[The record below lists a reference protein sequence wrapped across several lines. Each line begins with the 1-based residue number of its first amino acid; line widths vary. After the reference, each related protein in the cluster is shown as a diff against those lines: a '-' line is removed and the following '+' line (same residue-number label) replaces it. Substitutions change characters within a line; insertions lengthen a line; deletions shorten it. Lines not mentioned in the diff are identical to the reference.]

1 MIGQKL
7 LFRLNPSNNENY
19 ISQLKEGEPP
29 THYNSTASY
38 TTLHL
43 LIVNGFL
50 FPLKGV
56 TKAQRCSQSHAL
68 LAPFAEIRSSVMK
81 PSVCT

>member
-29 THYNSTASY
+29 THYSSTASY
-38 TTLHL
+38 TTLSL
-43 LIVNGFL
+43 LIVNSFL
-50 FPLKGV
+50 FPL
-56 TKAQRCSQSHAL
+56 
-68 LAPFAEIRSSVMK
+68 
-81 PSVCT
+81 